1 MRRTP
6 QACVAS
12 AELVSKL
19 RAAVSD
25 DALAPDGS
33 AARTIRTNCPAMPRD
48 SGGAVGLAAEHD
60 MRALV
65 GLSGRYA

>member
-1 MRRTP
+1 MRQTP

-12 AELVSKL
+12 AGLVSKL

-33 AARTIRTNCPAMPRD
+33 AARTTRAHCPAMPRD
-48 SGGAVGLAAEHD
+48 SGGAVGLAAVHG
-60 MRALV
+60 MRALI